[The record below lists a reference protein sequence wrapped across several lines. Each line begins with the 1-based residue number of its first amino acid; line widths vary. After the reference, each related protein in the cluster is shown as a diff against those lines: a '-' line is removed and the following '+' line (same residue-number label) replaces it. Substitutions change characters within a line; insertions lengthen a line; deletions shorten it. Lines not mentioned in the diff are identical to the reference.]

1 MHLFRIW
8 FQRLPDIRNF
18 AVYFLALW
26 PMFQLIP
33 TLRENSCAKPV
44 LRANLWVKFRYS
56 GIGFFGVWG
65 LFLAYK
71 NEITWTAPEHTFSH
85 YCHHLLSYLWEWR
98 WLILDSVLRVVIVI
112 GRVFGRVSFRMARIK
127 VGWEVRLRQLDSPRF
142 PYLYGLCLS
151 FYIYFFYNYVHVKGL
166 IF

>member
-26 PMFQLIP
+26 PMFHLIP

-56 GIGFFGVWG
+56 GIGFFGVWN
-65 LFLAYK
+65 LFLGIR
-71 NEITWTAPEHTFSH
+71 NEITWSAPEHIFSH
-85 YCHHLLSYLWEWR
+85 Y
-98 WLILDSVLRVVIVI
+98 
-112 GRVFGRVSFRMARIK
+112 FRTRK
-127 VGWEVRLRQLDSPRF
+127 QLKQEKLTYQLNNSGLF
-142 PYLYGLCLS
+142 PKWIDFSLNIEQL
-151 FYIYFFYNYVHVKGL
+151 N
-166 IF
+166 

>member
-33 TLRENSCAKPV
+33 TLRENSCTKPV

-56 GIGFFGVWG
+56 RIEFFWSFWTRLVVQSLTLNKVLLD
-65 LFLAYK
+65 LFGGAIFILYLHLAY
-71 NEITWTAPEHTFSH
+71 
-85 YCHHLLSYLWEWR
+85 LWY
-98 WLILDSVLRVVIVI
+98 D
-112 GRVFGRVSFRMARIK
+112 
-127 VGWEVRLRQLDSPRF
+127 
-142 PYLYGLCLS
+142 LYP
-151 FYIYFFYNYVHVKGL
+151 
-166 IF
+166 